1 MSACSWLYCQE
12 KTPKESVLT
21 PTGFPFLAETW
32 ISNRASLLASRCL
45 VCVALS
51 LSLSLALSCLRAG
64 RWQLARRFFVMWSFW
79 GLETRLCVWMC
90 VMVFMLD
97 KKRACLCACPGL
109 HFECVSV
116 CVRADFC
123 MCVAEQ
129 QNPGCHSAAQLT
141 VVARLNG
148 SSVLP

>member
-51 LSLSLALSCLRAG
+51 LSLSRSLLSEGWTMAAG
-64 RWQLARRFFVMWSFW
+64 SAFFCYVKLLGIGDKTVCVNVCYDVHAWQKESLFVCMSWTTFW
-79 GLETRLCVWMC
+79 VW
-90 VMVFMLD
+90 
-97 KKRACLCACPGL
+97 
-109 HFECVSV
+109 V

>member
-12 KTPKESVLT
+12 KTPEESVLT

-51 LSLSLALSCLRAG
+51 LALSCLRAG

-79 GLETRLCVWMC
+79 GLETRLRVWMC
-90 VMVFMLD
+90 VMVFLLD

-109 HFECVSV
+109 HFECECV
-116 CVRADFC
+116 CRFLHVCCWA
-123 MCVAEQ
+123 AESRLSL
-129 QNPGCHSAAQLT
+129 CSALT
-141 VVARLNG
+141 VAVRLNG